1 LVYFRKDFAMKN
13 KESVEKVKVKCLGW
27 CEGEFMSINRFL
39 RFCPKCKE
47 KKESI
52 VKNTSIYSERK
63 ILEE

>member
-1 LVYFRKDFAMKN
+1 MKN
-13 KESVEKVKVKCLGW
+13 KEPVEKVKVKCLGW
-27 CEGEFMSINRFL
+27 CEKEFMSENKFL

-63 ILEE
+63 IVEE